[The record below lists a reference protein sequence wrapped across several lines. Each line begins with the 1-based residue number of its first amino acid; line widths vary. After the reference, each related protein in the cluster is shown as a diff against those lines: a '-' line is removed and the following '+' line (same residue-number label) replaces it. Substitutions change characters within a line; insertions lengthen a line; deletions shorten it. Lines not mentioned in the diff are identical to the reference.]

1 MDIPLENCSNDNS
14 NTPKTAAA
22 RMRNCY
28 TGAQIQKY
36 GVIGI
41 EIAIMDTEMVLKQ
54 LEGQKETEFE
64 RLFPDGMK

>member
-1 MDIPLENCSNDNS
+1 
-14 NTPKTAAA
+14 
-22 RMRNCY
+22 MRNCY